1 MLHVVVRRMQARS
14 IGLTLVLFGALLCPT
29 FSASNTDVYN
39 ASSQMAMSDAELQ
52 DWLHIVT
59 PAGSLFEENVSLSG
73 YTTVAPLSMTWQM
86 FDSRSENTIMDSGTL
101 VNHTQGQYTSFSK
114 VAEDSWNW
122 TIKIDTRGSTSCL
135 CIVEF
140 LALAEDGSSARAFT
154 TLFTQESDGSLP
166 PVGVVH
172 TPTVHTVD
180 DEILELKGLI
190 SDDAGYELGLFLE
203 VHLCEQNDCSLWQDW
218 NSTGTLPESGAMNA
232 VVNEWNQ
239 DGTFSATLNIS
250 NADIDG
256 WQDGIWIGCIIP
268 YDAAVNKGQPMWFRV
283 SMNRDAPIASLI
295 GPSSANETEDV
306 LIDGS
311 GSIDSGWGWQHLQYV
326 WTITH
331 AGQTRIP
338 HDWEWQGGSILQ
350 LDTNLSG
357 TYVVHLTIVDIGGKM
372 NSTSHVVTIN
382 NRQPI
387 LEIKLDSVMLEDGE
401 MVRLPDR
408 ETWTFDSSGCF
419 DDELYITGLSRTW
432 YLDGEELGT
441 TAILTLEKEQ
451 ITTIHNLTFV
461 LVDDD
466 DSQAMISMQLVL
478 AGSSFDPLSKQNDNS
493 SPMWLP
499 LVLVISLLCAG
510 AWVINNQINSNK
522 SEAKLEEIP
531 SWKEQKGIKKSETDS
546 EWFDNA

>member
-180 DEILELKGLI
+180 DEILELRGLI

-295 GPSSANETEDV
+295 AGRK
-306 LIDGS
+306 
-311 GSIDSGWGWQHLQYV
+311 HL
-326 WTITH
+326 
-331 AGQTRIP
+331 A
-338 HDWEWQGGSILQ
+338 
-350 LDTNLSG
+350 
-357 TYVVHLTIVDIGGKM
+357 IG
-372 NSTSHVVTIN
+372 H
-382 NRQPI
+382 
-387 LEIKLDSVMLEDGE
+387 
-401 MVRLPDR
+401 
-408 ETWTFDSSGCF
+408 
-419 DDELYITGLSRTW
+419 
-432 YLDGEELGT
+432 
-441 TAILTLEKEQ
+441 
-451 ITTIHNLTFV
+451 
-461 LVDDD
+461 
-466 DSQAMISMQLVL
+466 
-478 AGSSFDPLSKQNDNS
+478 
-493 SPMWLP
+493 
-499 LVLVISLLCAG
+499 
-510 AWVINNQINSNK
+510 
-522 SEAKLEEIP
+522 
-531 SWKEQKGIKKSETDS
+531 
-546 EWFDNA
+546 